1 MSFLAGMVAGLVGSM
16 IAVPLLLGIARAL
29 GIYTTVAE
37 GHCKVFTLFGKV
49 IGVLAEPGLVFP
61 AGTFGPSA
69 FLLPFF
75 GKQFDVDVRLD
86 QVYLRSQP
94 VNSEEGTP
102 MGIGV
107 WYEMFV
113 HEPVDFLFKNTDPA
127 GSLRANVSNSTVRS
141 LSNMPLDDLL
151 RDRHPMSDVVRR
163 EVSPKSTEWGY
174 QLGSVYV
181 RKVHF
186 RDATMIRQIEEKV
199 SNRLRQVTSAIRQ
212 AGANQ
217 VEVLKSAAE
226 KAAASEF
233 ARAATMRPQYVG
245 SVMDEISRDPE
256 VLDAILEILEVNR
269 IVQSGVHLTLVPA
282 GRGESLMTDLLAA
295 RPGADAPAA
304 EASVPSGTEASP
316 RSGTFAA
323 REEAA
328 HEPPSDSKAEAW
340 GTVAEQFGQRERFEK
355 VRELVG
361 NFQKFRRSDGSM
373 DS

>member
-1 MSFLAGMVAGLVGSM
+1 MMFFAGLVAGLVGCA
-16 IAVPLLLGIARAL
+16 IAVPLLLGLCRAIGL
-29 GIYTTVAE
+29 YTTVSE
-37 GHCKVFTLFGKV
+37 GHCRVFMLFGKV
-49 IGVLAEPGLVFP
+49 IGVLGEPGLAFP
-61 AGTFGPSA
+61 FGTFGPKA
-69 FLLPFF
+69 FLVPFF
-75 GKQFDVDVRLD
+75 GKQYDVDVRLD

-113 HEPVDFLFKNTDPA
+113 NEPVDFLFKNTDPD
-127 GSLRANVSNSTVRS
+127 GSLRANVSNATVRS

-151 RDRHPMSDVVRR
+151 RDRHAMSKVVRR
-163 EVSPKSTEWGY
+163 EVSPKSEQWGY
-174 QLGSVYV
+174 QLGSVYI

-245 SVMDEISRDPE
+245 NVMDEISRDSE
-256 VLDAILEILEVNR
+256 LLDAVLEILQIEG
-269 IVQSGVHLTLVPA
+269 IVKSRAKLTLVPN
-282 GRGESLMTDLLAA
+282 GRGQSVMTDLLAA
-295 RPGADAPAA
+295 APSPSPTSDESVNEDVSREPSPPVKRAENVAPPPLPAENRDETAALLGELAD
-304 EASVPSGTEASP
+304 
-316 RSGTFAA
+316 R
-323 REEAA
+323 
-328 HEPPSDSKAEAW
+328 
-340 GTVAEQFGQRERFEK
+340 FGQRERLEK
-355 VRELVG
+355 ARELLGQYSKMV
-361 NFQKFRRSDGSM
+361 RRK
-373 DS
+373 

>member
-1 MSFLAGMVAGLVGSM
+1 MNFLVGFM
-16 IAVPLLLGIARAL
+16 IGLFGCAIAVPIFLGL
-29 GIYTTVAE
+29 GRVIGLYTTVAE

-49 IGVLAEPGLVFP
+49 IGVLSEPGLVFP
-61 AGTFGPSA
+61 ASQLGLRA

-75 GKQFDVDVRLD
+75 GKQYDVDVRLD

-113 HEPVDFLFKNTDPA
+113 NEPVDFLFKNTDPA

-174 QLGSVYV
+174 ELGSVYV

-226 KAAASEF
+226 KASASEF

-256 VLDAILEILEVNR
+256 VLDAILEILEVGR
-269 IVQSGVHLTLVPA
+269 IVQSGVHLTLIPA
-282 GRGESLMTDLLAA
+282 GRDGSLMTDLLAA
-295 RPGADAPAA
+295 RPGDAPETAPPDA
-304 EASVPSGTEASP
+304 LGPDQVSPDGAPERAASP
-316 RSGTFAA
+316 TSRVDPLGEVAQRLGQQDRFEQA
-323 REEAA
+323 REI
-328 HEPPSDSKAEAW
+328 
-340 GTVAEQFGQRERFEK
+340 VAG
-355 VRELVG
+355 
-361 NFQKFRRSDGSM
+361 FQKFRRSDGSV